1 MVGSSGGMAS
11 WACWMAAIGAA
22 LVVVA
27 PVLHRVG
34 VLPLGP
40 ALLAVPVGILV
51 SLSALLLA
59 AMVLIGGRPM
69 PAGRAVVLGAALAS
83 AVTGLLPVMLAL
95 PGLRAP
101 AIHDITTDTDS
112 PPQFEAVV
120 ALRANALNSLEYG
133 GAEVAAM
140 QQEGYPDLDT
150 LVVGIA
156 PAQLVDH
163 ARDVATDMGWE
174 IVAADASAGRLEAS
188 DTTFWFGF
196 TDDIVV
202 RARSTAGGTEV
213 DVRSVS
219 RVGVGDLGANAR
231 RIRVLLER
239 LAAASS

>member
-1 MVGSSGGMAS
+1 MAN
-11 WACWMAAIGAA
+11 WACWMAATGAA

-40 ALLAVPVGILV
+40 ALLAVPVGMLV
-51 SLSALLLA
+51 SLIALLLA

-69 PAGRAVVLGAALAS
+69 PSGRTIVVGAALA
-83 AVTGLLPVMLAL
+83 AALTGLLPVILAL

-101 AIHDITTDTDS
+101 AIHDITTDTGA
-112 PPQFEAVV
+112 PPQFDAVV
-120 ALRANALNSLEYG
+120 ALRADAPNSLEYG

-140 QQEGYPDLDT
+140 QREGYPDLDT

-156 PAQLVDH
+156 PAQVVEH
-163 ARDVATDMGWE
+163 ARDVASDMGWQ

-202 RARSTAGGTEV
+202 RARAVDDGTAV

-219 RVGVGDLGANAR
+219 RVGVSDLGANAR
-231 RIRVLLER
+231 RVRVFLER
-239 LAAASS
+239 LAAAIS

>member
-1 MVGSSGGMAS
+1 MAN
-11 WACWMAAIGAA
+11 WACWMAATGAA

-51 SLSALLLA
+51 SLIALLLA
-59 AMVLIGGRPM
+59 ALVLIGGRPT
-69 PAGRAVVLGAALAS
+69 PSGRTVVLGAGLAAAL
-83 AVTGLLPVMLAL
+83 TGLLPVILAL

-101 AIHDITTDTDS
+101 AIHDITTDTDA

-120 ALRANALNSLEYG
+120 ALRADAPNSHEYG
-133 GAEVAAM
+133 GPEVAAL
-140 QQEGYPDLDT
+140 QREGYPDLDT
-150 LVVGIA
+150 LVVGLA
-156 PAQLVDH
+156 PAQLVEH
-163 ARDVATDMGWE
+163 ARDVAADMGWQ
-174 IVAADASAGRLEAS
+174 VVDVDASAGRLEAS

-202 RARSTAGGTEV
+202 RARAVAGGTEV

-219 RVGVGDLGANAR
+219 RVGVGDLGANAQ
-231 RIRVLLER
+231 RVRTFLER